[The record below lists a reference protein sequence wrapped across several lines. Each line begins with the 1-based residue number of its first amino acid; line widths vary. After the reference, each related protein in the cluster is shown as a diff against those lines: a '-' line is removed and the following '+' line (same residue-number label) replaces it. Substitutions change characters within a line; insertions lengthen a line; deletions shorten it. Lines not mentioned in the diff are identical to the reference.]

1 MFQLYLKKEGEK
13 LCLEWKFKLYSFQ
26 ATISLSVSV
35 QLYSE
40 MVVIL
45 AITAIATAST
55 AILALCGL
63 CCPSTKRQVT
73 QEPMRKMLVVSIA
86 DTELTGVSY
95 SSNLTVER
103 LRQEYC
109 HGPHSAL
116 EQDCLKKKINGS
128 SKLGQGN
135 V

>member
-1 MFQLYLKKEGEK
+1 MSGAGVPAVLI
-13 LCLEWKFKLYSFQ
+13 S
-26 ATISLSVSV
+26 TVSLSVSV

-45 AITAIATAST
+45 AITAIAAAST
-55 AILALCGL
+55 ATLAFCGL

-73 QEPMRKMLVVSIA
+73 QEPMRKMLVVNIA

-103 LRQEYC
+103 LRQEYF
-109 HGPHSAL
+109 HGPHSVL
-116 EQDCLKKKINGS
+116 EFN
-128 SKLGQGN
+128 LGYRAGLSQRK
-135 V
+135 